1 MFNNFVQYRIVI
13 PTYERYDN
21 FKTIDF
27 LKRNNVAN
35 DMIDIFVSSQDQ
47 KEKYINSIGEDYNFI
62 IGVIGLVEQRN
73 FITDYYDEG
82 QIILS
87 IDDDIDD
94 LIEKD
99 NKPFLEWIDDCIIF
113 MNVNNV
119 GIIGINPSVNP
130 FFYEQR
136 KNGNTFKIGHYLII
150 GCFQILRNHKELK
163 LNYLTEDWERSILY
177 FLKYGNTGRYNNILI
192 KTKYFA
198 KKGGLSSQRNKDNYI
213 HSLNCLLYK
222 YPSLLKFNYKKLP
235 LDKYNQMPN
244 LCFKKLKGTAYD
256 IIQLPEISA
265 SELSLLYCMLENIY
279 IPKKTEATNRRG
291 FPLGHQS
298 TTFGMTRARFKRTNG
313 NIYDL
318 SSLSIKYPEIYNELL
333 RIGNIIVPF
342 KYTSIHI
349 NKNVICPSHKDSKN
363 IGKSLLLSFGDY
375 TGCNI
380 VINGESH
387 DANLKPIIFN
397 GAELEH
403 YNTNDLQGIKYSLV
417 YFNGNMS
424 NIY

>member
-1 MFNNFVQYRIVI
+1 
-13 PTYERYDN
+13 
-21 FKTIDF
+21 
-27 LKRNNVAN
+27 
-35 DMIDIFVSSQDQ
+35 
-47 KEKYINSIGEDYNFI
+47 
-62 IGVIGLVEQRN
+62 
-73 FITDYYDEG
+73 
-82 QIILS
+82 
-87 IDDDIDD
+87 
-94 LIEKD
+94 
-99 NKPFLEWIDDCIIF
+99 
-113 MNVNNV
+113 
-119 GIIGINPSVNP
+119 
-130 FFYEQR
+130 
-136 KNGNTFKIGHYLII
+136 
-150 GCFQILRNHKELK
+150 
-163 LNYLTEDWERSILY
+163 
-177 FLKYGNTGRYNNILI
+177 
-192 KTKYFA
+192 
-198 KKGGLSSQRNKDNYI
+198 
-213 HSLNCLLYK
+213 
-222 YPSLLKFNYKKLP
+222 
-235 LDKYNQMPN
+235 MPN

-256 IIQLPEISA
+256 IIQLPEITA

-298 TTFGMTRARFKRTNG
+298 TTFGMTRARFKRLNG

-349 NKNVICPSHKDSKN
+349 NKNVICPPHKDSRN
-363 IGKSLLLSFGDY
+363 VGKSLLLSFGDY

-417 YFNGNMS
+417 YFNGELS
-424 NIY
+424 N